1 MRRLKFY
8 TVFAGL
14 DDYIDYLLSSG
25 TDTEPVKVGI
35 IWAPLSVNLF
45 GPLRCNLFG
54 PPQCKPVWSPSV

>member
-35 IWAPLSVNLF
+35 MWSPLGVNLF
-45 GPLRCNLFG
+45 VGLFTVRH
-54 PPQCKPVWSPSV
+54 KPVSTATEYR